1 MPTSWAITPCCAH
14 EDSELLLSLLQKA
27 NRTGSV
33 LYLAINDDT
42 QVSGVTLTGIVSV
55 SFFLFNV
62 LARAYDHL
70 TPVDCVIAVRFRIL
84 LFPIQSSSSSL
95 L

>member
-1 MPTSWAITPCCAH
+1 MAPCCAD
-14 EDSELLLSLLQKA
+14 EDSELLLYLLQKA

-42 QVSGVTLTGIVSV
+42 QVSGVALTGIVSV
-55 SFFLFNV
+55 SFFLLYV
-62 LARAYDHL
+62 LARAYDRL

-84 LFPIQSSSSSL
+84 LFPTQSSSSYL
-95 L
+95 LCFGLWF